1 MNDSLV
7 GLHPLML
14 FQISDRGIHQG
25 EPDAPYMALHR
36 ITALPGDGT
45 GREVMAEAMKLLRTI
60 ESNSPMEFQITE
72 IQCGGQ
78 HYLETGEEWPEGSFE
93 FCRDESDA
101 ILLGAI
107 GWPGAMMPN
116 GDLAGGQVILGLR
129 SGLDLYANV
138 RPIKLY
144 EGIQHKIHGGFK
156 QVWSPG
162 LVDMVVVRE
171 NTEGLYQTLLSRSS
185 YAAQGIPYPS
195 VPEIDIPG
203 MDGEFAWDPRPI
215 SRLGSERVIRF
226 AFDIAERRSG
236 NPSDGTSRVS
246 CIDKSNVTR
255 GCQLFRSI
263 YQEIAENHPN
273 IETDMA
279 YIDAFTMWLVRQP
292 EFYDVVVTS
301 NMFGDIA
308 TDLASTLQG
317 GMGIAASANI
327 GDNHMMF
334 EPVHGSS
341 PKYSGKGVVNP
352 IAMLSSV
359 QMMLDWLGRRSDD
372 ADATLA
378 AEMVESAIENQ
389 VREGKALTYDLG
401 GNASTSEVSD
411 AICMH
416 VASMLKTHYASV

>member
-1 MNDSLV
+1 
-7 GLHPLML
+7 ML

-25 EPDAPYMALHR
+25 EPDAPYMAHHR

-45 GREVMAEAMKLLRTI
+45 GQEVMAEAMKLLRTI

-195 VPEIDIPG
+195 MPEIDIPG

-317 GMGIAASANI
+317 GMGMAASGNI

-378 AEMVESAIENQ
+378 AEMVERAIENQ

-411 AICMH
+411 AICMR